1 MLVGMVSAAL
11 PNPVTF
17 VIAVAI
23 AACIS
28 MGVFGHASKNG
39 SQHATAWG
47 VGAFLAAGVVV
58 PLYFLRFWLARK
70 VPRS

>member
-1 MLVGMVSAAL
+1 MLVGVVVAAL

-17 VIAVAI
+17 VIAVVI
-23 AACIS
+23 AAAIS
-28 MGVFGHASKNG
+28 MGVFGHASKHG

-58 PLYFLRFWLARK
+58 PVYFFRFWIGRHSRA
-70 VPRS
+70 